1 MRFDGASSWP
11 SSLPRSERTT
21 LSFLVGGVVHL
32 DEARVVC
39 VDSAGGSGCD
49 GTTVLNKAIWGE
61 GDRKSGPYQLDLTIS
76 ATAALGAMTVRVE
89 IKADQ
94 AWAEPRSPPQFFFE
108 QKLYTD
114 WLVKRMCVVRA

>member
-1 MRFDGASSWP
+1 MP
-11 SSLPRSERTT
+11 SSLPRSARTT

-49 GTTVLNKAIWGE
+49 GRAVLNEAIWGE
-61 GDRKSGPYQLDLTIS
+61 GDRKSGPYQLDFTIS
-76 ATAALGAMTVRVE
+76 PTAALGAMTVRVE

-94 AWAEPRSPPQFFFE
+94 AWAEPRSPPQFFLNKNCIE
-108 QKLYTD
+108 SG
-114 WLVKRMCVVRA
+114 WLSLRMCVVRAEVVSARK